1 MSAKINSTF
10 DATRN
15 NNAIEYSAIDDDDE
29 DDGDAEHDIATF
41 DDEVANDVEAEQRR
55 REVRIDVVC
64 LLTQL
69 NSWSLETSETKRAT
83 RCGSTWCQGCS
94 SSRASIYQ
102 STLSLVFFIKAWIYI
117 PIENKNIV
125 CDNLFTADRWRNGIA
140 SVATESADS
149 AIEYRNDNNDE

>member
-69 NSWSLETSETKRAT
+69 NS
-83 RCGSTWCQGCS
+83 
-94 SSRASIYQ
+94 
-102 STLSLVFFIKAWIYI
+102 
-117 PIENKNIV
+117 
-125 CDNLFTADRWRNGIA
+125 
-140 SVATESADS
+140 
-149 AIEYRNDNNDE
+149 